1 MLAVAVAIAEVA
13 VPCYTVVFPGVE
25 PQAEVVSASRK
36 EKFVFAPTSFQ
47 ELSMAGEVCDQC
59 QMSVLLCGSQ
69 IYILAEIIFFQPLP
83 GVVG

>member
-1 MLAVAVAIAEVA
+1 MAAVTAEVA
-13 VPCYTVVFPGVE
+13 VLGYTMVSPGVA
-25 PQAEVVSASRK
+25 PLAEEVSASRK
-36 EKFVFAPTSFQ
+36 EKVVFIPISFQ

-69 IYILAEIIFFQPLP
+69 IYILAEIIFFQLLP

>member
-13 VPCYTVVFPGVE
+13 VPGYTVVFPGVE

-47 ELSMAGEVCDQC
+47 ELSMAGEVYDQC

-69 IYILAEIIFFQPLP
+69 IYILAETISFQLLSE
-83 GVVG
+83 VVG